1 MLNSKF
7 DIKDM
12 RLTNVILGVKIFRT
26 PDGHVLNQSHYV
38 ENILEKFNKDDTD
51 IAKKSIKRKSPSIVP
66 SLRK

>member
-1 MLNSKF
+1 MIKFAKDMLNSKF

-26 PDGHVLNQSHYV
+26 PDGLVLNQSHYV

-51 IAKKSIKRKSPSIVP
+51 IAKK
-66 SLRK
+66 